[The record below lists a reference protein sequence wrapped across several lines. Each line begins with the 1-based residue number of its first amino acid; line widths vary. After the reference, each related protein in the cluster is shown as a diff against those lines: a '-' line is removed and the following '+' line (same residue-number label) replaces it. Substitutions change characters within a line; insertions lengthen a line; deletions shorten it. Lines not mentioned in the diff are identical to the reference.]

1 MASNT
6 AGGFPSLPD
15 PYWTVGDY
23 ARFADHPSA
32 DVRLWALERLD
43 EFGLEITDEIL
54 RRRLED
60 ADLPVATTAAELV
73 GRLEVTSLADVLHA
87 RLERAEDAVGSA
99 CAASLARLGDQ
110 RVVNLIR
117 RRSHLRVESRD
128 PRIWLA
134 LSELNGPEAQA
145 ILLEAFGRSSSP
157 TGATTA
163 SILSKAL
170 MLADPERGIPQV
182 VGRWAGQAGDDQ
194 ADALLHSLLLLC
206 AFPEGPQELR
216 AALEPDQESPEVP
229 LPQEILDGL
238 ADLMPLGP
246 IRDIRKLWRRRKWT
260 RALAALIPLAE
271 PLASR
276 APNEGDAALSLRL
289 IRALAEHVET
299 INRVEEKSRDSVGL
313 LLLALD
319 QFARAARTAS
329 LTLPETLDGQLDWL
343 LSDAALPH
351 PEGQAAVASRLVAA
365 GPTDGWEQMCIQT
378 VERRAAQAA
387 MAASLLG
394 AWGSEGAIPILRGA
408 LVPGDDDE
416 LPVAAG
422 EALVNIGEPAVDP
435 VLEALASAE
444 DPGVLEE
451 CLDVCIRLPSRRAV
465 TAIARRFEDLFIR
478 VPDALLDAVGRIG
491 AREFVE
497 PLRAE
502 VREGER
508 QAEDTFAFLCDLHGV
523 ADGRL
528 SVIRDRQNRDKSR
541 AAGIDQD
548 LPDLTEEHIDLALQC
563 NGCRRT
569 YTYPVKAVYVD
580 PDLEEEDRIQP
591 FIKDRIHC
599 KGCGRED
606 DYTLAPAGHLAL
618 TARLILLM
626 ARIEKEGPEAGAEG
640 PLFLMRMGLTD
651 GRRMNPREA
660 RSNYEARLAKRPD
673 DPALLIGYGNI
684 LRFLE
689 ETERAEAAYRRALEL
704 DPQAAEAHASLG
716 QLAEERGD
724 LANALSAY
732 EQCLALARKARFYHV
747 RDRREFLRGVEAARD
762 GVEAARAM
770 QLPDPVPAQAKLET
784 LVAQDRGG
792 PKVGRNAPCPCGSGR
807 KYKKCCLLKE
817 SRAPIQ
823 SQPIG
828 PERRLRDRLIE
839 YVQRSLPRA
848 EVDRAMQEF
857 FGERFDPAGRH
868 LEMVETEA
876 EADFGAYLEWLIHD
890 FRLSTGQTPIA
901 RFLMERGDHLP
912 PDERSILEEWLD
924 AVVGLHE
931 VIDLEPGKS
940 LTLRDVFTGET
951 FQVREVRGSLSAAR
965 WDLISNRV
973 IRVQGERQLSG
984 SVTAFHAAD
993 REELIKHVSDRYEAF
1008 RRQHPNAMWRDFF
1021 RAEPLIFR
1029 RYAERMVRDYRPP
1042 ALHTA
1047 EGHPVM
1053 LGRLRYE
1060 IRDLSRLLAALSTA
1074 ADFEETTAPDEPA
1087 GTRHFAW
1094 LSTGP
1099 AERWVKEG
1107 PRPEHGVMVTSQRM
1121 EDPRT
1126 PGLTSLATLTV
1137 TRDRLTVEA
1146 FSAERLA
1153 WVKGRLTE
1161 LAGEAVS
1168 LRADVVEDAWRKIGA
1183 TARSGRSGKQSAEIS
1198 PEVEARFLAPMLH
1211 RHYKTWLD
1219 DAIPALEGKTP
1230 RTAAKDA
1237 RLRPKLIQLLREHEN
1252 QQDRARQQGE
1262 LWYDLAWMWQELGI
1276 SRQEA

>member
-1 MASNT
+1 MTSNT

-32 DVRLWALERLD
+32 DVRLWALGRLD
-43 EFGLEITDEIL
+43 ELGLEIPDQTL

-87 RLERAEDAVGSA
+87 RLERAEDAIGSA

-145 ILLEAFGRSSSP
+145 ILLEAFDSLPSP

-163 SILSKAL
+163 PILSNAL

-182 VGRWAGQAGDDQ
+182 VRRWAGEADDDQ
-194 ADALLHSLLLLC
+194 ADALLHGLLLLC
-206 AFPEGPQELR
+206 AFPEGPEALR
-216 AALEPDQESPEVP
+216 DALELDRESPDVP

-238 ADLMPLGP
+238 ADLLPLGP

-260 RALAALIPLAE
+260 WAMAALIPLAE

-289 IRALAEHVET
+289 IRALAEHAET
-299 INRVEEKSRDSVGL
+299 INRSEEKSRDCVGL

-319 QFARAARTAS
+319 QLAVAARTAS
-329 LTLPETLDGQLDWL
+329 LTLPETLDGQLHWL

-351 PEGQAAVASRLVAA
+351 PEGQGAVTSRLIAA
-365 GPTDGWEQMCIQT
+365 EPPEGWERICMQT
-378 VERRAAQAA
+378 IERRAPQAA

-394 AWGSEGAIPILRGA
+394 AWRSGGAIPVLLGA
-408 LVPGDDDE
+408 LVSGDNYE
-416 LPVAAG
+416 LPAAAG

-435 VLEALASAE
+435 VLKALASAE
-444 DPGVLEE
+444 DTGVLEE

-465 TAIARRFEDLFIR
+465 TAIVRRFDELFIR
-478 VPDALLDAVGRIG
+478 VPDALLDTVGRIG
-491 AREFVE
+491 ALEFVE

-502 VREGER
+502 LREGER
-508 QAEDTFAFLCDLHGV
+508 QAEDTFAILCDLHGV

-528 SVIRDRQNRDKSR
+528 SAIRDRQNRDKSR
-541 AAGIDQD
+541 AAESDHD
-548 LPDLTEEHIDLALQC
+548 LPDLPEEPIDLALRC

-580 PDLEEEDRIQP
+580 PEMPEGESPQP

-606 DYTLAPAGHLAL
+606 DYTLAPAAHFAL

-640 PLFLMRMGLTD
+640 PLFLMRMGLAD
-651 GRRMNPREA
+651 GRRINPREA
-660 RSNYEARLAKRPD
+660 RREYEARLAKRPD
-673 DPALLIGYGNI
+673 DPGLHIGYGNI

-689 ETERAEAAYRRALEL
+689 ETELAEAAYRRALEL

-716 QLAEERGD
+716 QLAEEQGD

-732 EQCLALARKARFYHV
+732 TQCLALERKARFYHV
-747 RDRREFLRGVEAARD
+747 KDRREFLRGVEAARE
-762 GVEAARAM
+762 GVEAVRATR
-770 QLPDPVPAQAKLET
+770 LPDPLPAQARLET

-807 KYKKCCLLKE
+807 KYKKCCLPKE
-817 SRAPIQ
+817 SPVPSMRQ
-823 SQPIG
+823 VSG
-828 PERRLRDRLIE
+828 PDDRLRERLVE
-839 YVQRSLPRA
+839 YVTRSLPQA
-848 EVDRAMQEF
+848 DVDRALQEF
-857 FGERFDPAGRH
+857 FEGRFELPDRR
-868 LEMVETEA
+868 LQMVEPEA
-876 EADFGAYLEWLIHD
+876 EADFGAFLEWLIHD

-901 RFLMERGDHLP
+901 RFLAERGRSLP
-912 PDERSILEEWLD
+912 AEERAILEEWQD

-940 LTLRDVFTGET
+940 MTLRDVFTGEM

-965 WDLISNRV
+965 WDLLSNRV

-993 REELIKHVSDRYEAF
+993 REGLVWHVSERYDAY
-1008 RRQHPNAMWRDFF
+1008 RRQCPDASWRDFF

-1042 ALHTA
+1042 ALHTE

-1074 ADFEETTAPDEPA
+1074 ADFEETTERDDPA
-1087 GTRHFAW
+1087 GTRQFAW
-1094 LSTGP
+1094 LRTGP
-1099 AERWVKEG
+1099 AKQWVKEG
-1107 PRPEHGVMVTSQRM
+1107 PRPEHGVMVTTQRM
-1121 EDPRT
+1121 EDPQT
-1126 PGLTSLATLTV
+1126 PGVTSLATLTL
-1137 TRDRLTVEA
+1137 TQNRLTLEA

-1153 WVKGRLTE
+1153 WAKGRLAE
-1161 LAGEAVS
+1161 LVGDAVS
-1168 LRADVVEDAWRKIGA
+1168 LRSDVVEDVWRKIGA
-1183 TARSGRSGKQSAEIS
+1183 TTRSDRSRKESAEIS
-1198 PEVEARFLAPMLH
+1198 PEVEARFLAPTLH

-1219 DAIPALEGKTP
+1219 DAIPALEGTTP
-1230 RTAAKDA
+1230 RRAAKDP

-1252 QQDRARQQGE
+1252 QQDRARQRGE
-1262 LWYDLAWMWQELGI
+1262 LWYDIGWVWQELGI
-1276 SRQEA
+1276 GRQEA

>member
-1 MASNT
+1 MASDP
-6 AGGFPSLPD
+6 AVGFLSLSD
-15 PYWTVGDY
+15 PYWTIGDY

-32 DVRLWALERLD
+32 DVRLWALGRLD
-43 EFGLEITDEIL
+43 ELGLEIPEEIL

-60 ADLPVATTAAELV
+60 VDLPVATTAAELV

-87 RLERAEDAVGSA
+87 RLERAEDAVGAA

-110 RVVNLIR
+110 RIVNLIR
-117 RRSHLRVESRD
+117 RQSHLPVESRD

-134 LSELNGPEAQA
+134 LSELNGPEAQDS
-145 ILLEAFGRSSSP
+145 LLQAFGNLSSP

-163 SILSKAL
+163 SFLSKAL

-182 VGRWAGQAGDDQ
+182 VRRWAGEADDDQ
-194 ADALLHSLLLLC
+194 ADALLHGLLLLC
-206 AFPEGPQELR
+206 ALPEGPEALR
-216 AALEPDQESPEVP
+216 DALEPDQESPEIP

-238 ADLMPLGP
+238 AELLPLGP
-246 IRDIRKLWRRRKWT
+246 IRDIRKLWRRRQWT
-260 RALAALIPLAE
+260 RAMAALIPLAE

-276 APNEGDAALSLRL
+276 APNEGDVALSLRL
-289 IRALAEHVET
+289 IRALAEHAEA
-299 INRVEEKSRDSVGL
+299 INRAGEKSRDSVGL

-319 QFARAARTAS
+319 QLARAASTAS
-329 LTLPETLDGQLDWL
+329 LILPETLDGQLHWL

-365 GPTDGWEQMCIQT
+365 GPTEGWERRCIQT
-378 VERRAAQAA
+378 IERRAAQAA

-394 AWGSEGAIPILRGA
+394 AWGSEGAIPNLLGA

-416 LPVAAG
+416 LPAAAG
-422 EALVNIGEPAVDP
+422 AALVNIGEPAVDP
-435 VLEALASAE
+435 VLETLASAE

-451 CLDVCIRLPSRRAV
+451 CLDVCVRLPSRRAV

-478 VPDALLDAVGRIG
+478 VPDALLDAVGGIG

-508 QAEDTFAFLCDLHGV
+508 QAEDTFAFLCDVHGV

-528 SVIRDRQNRDKSR
+528 SVIRDQQKKGESR
-541 AAGIDQD
+541 AAGSDQD
-548 LPDLTEEHIDLALQC
+548 LPDLTEGHIDLALQC

-580 PDLEEEDRIQP
+580 PDLREEDRIQP

-599 KGCGRED
+599 KACGRED
-606 DYTLAPAGHLAL
+606 DYTLAPAAHLAL

-626 ARIEKEGPEAGAEG
+626 ARIEKEGPEAAAEG
-640 PLFLMRMGLTD
+640 PLHLMRLGLSD
-651 GRRMNPREA
+651 GRRLNPREA
-660 RSNYEARLAKRPD
+660 RRDYEARLAKHPD
-673 DPALLIGYGNI
+673 DPALHIGYGNI
-684 LRFLE
+684 LRFLG
-689 ETERAEAAYRRALEL
+689 ETEGAEAAYRRTLEL
-704 DPQAAEAHASLG
+704 DPQATEAHASLG

-762 GVEAARAM
+762 GVEAARATR
-770 QLPDPVPAQAKLET
+770 LPDPVPAQAKLET

-828 PERRLRDRLIE
+828 PDRRLRDRLIE

-890 FRLSTGQTPIA
+890 FRLSAGQTPIA

-912 PDERSILEEWLD
+912 PDERSILEEWQD

-965 WDLISNRV
+965 WDLLSNRV

-984 SVTAFHAAD
+984 SVTAFYAPD
-993 REELIKHVSDRYEAF
+993 REKLVQHVSERYDAY
-1008 RRQHPNAMWRDFF
+1008 RQQHPNAMWRDFF

-1029 RYAERMVRDYRPP
+1029 RYAEQMIRDYRPP
-1042 ALHTA
+1042 ALHTP

-1060 IRDLSRLLAALSTA
+1060 IRHLSRLLAALSTA
-1074 ADFEETTAPDEPA
+1074 ADFEETTERDDPA

-1094 LSTGP
+1094 LRTGP
-1099 AERWVKEG
+1099 ANRWVKEG
-1107 PRPEHGVMVTSQRM
+1107 PQPEHGVMVTTQRM
-1121 EDPRT
+1121 EDPQT
-1126 PGLTSLATLTV
+1126 PGVTSLATLTV
-1137 TRDRLTVEA
+1137 ERDRLTVEA

-1153 WVKGRLTE
+1153 WVKGRLAE
-1161 LAGEAVS
+1161 LAGEALS
-1168 LRADVVEDAWRKIGA
+1168 LRADVVEDPWRKIGA
-1183 TARSGRSGKQSAEIS
+1183 TTRSEGPPKESAEIA
-1198 PEVEARFLAPMLH
+1198 PEVQARFLAQSLH
-1211 RHYKTWLD
+1211 RHYKGWLD
-1219 DAIPALEGKTP
+1219 DAIPALEGTTP
-1230 RTAAKDA
+1230 RSAAKDPL
-1237 RLRPKLIQLLREHEN
+1237 LRPKLIQLLREHEN
-1252 QQDRARQQGE
+1252 QQDRARQRGE
-1262 LWYDLAWMWQELGI
+1262 LWYDIGWIWQELGI

>member
-1 MASNT
+1 MASD
-6 AGGFPSLPD
+6 AAVGFHSLSD
-15 PYWTVGDY
+15 PYWTAGDY
-23 ARFADHPSA
+23 ARFADLPSA
-32 DVRLWALERLD
+32 DVRLWALGRLD
-43 EFGLEITDEIL
+43 ELGLEIPDEIL

-60 ADLPVATTAAELV
+60 ADLAVATTAAELV

-87 RLERAEDAVGSA
+87 RLERAEDAIGSA
-99 CAASLARLGDQ
+99 CAASLARLGDR

-117 RRSHLRVESRD
+117 RRSHLPVESRD

-145 ILLEAFGRSSSP
+145 ILLEAFDSLSSP
-157 TGATTA
+157 TGAATA

-182 VGRWAGQAGDDQ
+182 VGRWAGQADDDQ
-194 ADALLHSLLLLC
+194 ADALLHGLLLVC
-206 AFPEGPQELR
+206 AFPEGPEALR
-216 AALEPDQESPEVP
+216 AALEPDRESPEVP

-238 ADLMPLGP
+238 AELLPLGP
-246 IRDIRKLWRRRKWT
+246 IRDIRKLWRRRQWT
-260 RALAALIPLAE
+260 RAMAALIPLAE

-289 IRALAEHVET
+289 IRSLAEHADT
-299 INRVEEKSRDSVGL
+299 INRAEEKSRDSVGL

-319 QFARAARTAS
+319 QLAGAARTAS
-329 LTLPETLDGQLDWL
+329 LTLPQTLDGQLHWL

-351 PEGQAAVASRLVAA
+351 PEGQAAVASRLVAT
-365 GPTDGWEQMCIQT
+365 GLTEGWERRCIQT
-378 VERRAAQAA
+378 IERRAAQAA

-394 AWGSEGAIPILRGA
+394 AWGSEGAIPVLLGA

-416 LPVAAG
+416 LPAAAG

-435 VLEALASAE
+435 VLEALALAE
-444 DPGVLEE
+444 DPGTLEE

-465 TAIARRFEDLFIR
+465 TGIARRFEDLLIR

-497 PLRAE
+497 PLCAE

-528 SVIRDRQNRDKSR
+528 SGIRDRQTRDKSR
-541 AAGIDQD
+541 AAESDND
-548 LPDLTEEHIDLALQC
+548 LPDITEGNIDLALQC

-580 PDLEEEDRIQP
+580 PDVPEGESPQP
-591 FIKDRIHC
+591 FIRDRIRC

-606 DYTLAPAGHLAL
+606 DYTLAPAAHLAL
-618 TARLILLM
+618 TAQLILLM
-626 ARIEKEGPEAGAEG
+626 ARMEKEGPEAATEG
-640 PLFLMRMGLTD
+640 PLHLMRLGLSD
-651 GRRMNPREA
+651 GRRLNPREA
-660 RSNYEARLAKRPD
+660 RRDYEARLAQRPD
-673 DPALLIGYGNI
+673 DPGLHIAYGNI
-684 LRFLE
+684 LRFLNE
-689 ETERAEAAYRRALEL
+689 GALAETAYRRALEL
-704 DPQAAEAHASLG
+704 DPWAVEGHAGLG
-716 QLAEERGD
+716 QLAEGRGD
-724 LANALSAY
+724 LADALSAY
-732 EQCLALARKARFYHV
+732 KQCLALARKARFYHV
-747 RDRREFLRGVEAARD
+747 RDRREFIRGVEAVQD
-762 GVEAARAM
+762 GIEAVRATR
-770 QLPDPVPAQAKLET
+770 LPDPVPARARLET

-807 KYKKCCLLKE
+807 KYKKCCLPKE
-817 SRAPIQ
+817 SPAPSMRQ
-823 SQPIG
+823 VSG
-828 PERRLRDRLIE
+828 PDGRLRERLVE
-839 YVQRSLPRA
+839 YVTRSLPQA
-848 EVDRAMQEF
+848 DVDRAPQEF
-857 FGERFDPAGRH
+857 FEGRFELPDRR
-868 LEMVETEA
+868 LQMVETEA
-876 EADFGAYLEWLIHD
+876 EADFGAFLEWLIHD

-901 RFLMERGDHLP
+901 RFLAERGHSLP
-912 PDERSILEEWLD
+912 AEERAILEEWQD

-965 WDLISNRV
+965 WDLLSNRV

-984 SVTAFHAAD
+984 SVTAFNAPD
-993 REELIKHVSDRYEAF
+993 REKLVQHVSERYDAY
-1008 RRQHPNAMWRDFF
+1008 RRQRPDASYRDFF

-1042 ALHTA
+1042 ALHTE

-1060 IRDLSRLLAALSTA
+1060 IRDLSRILAALSTA
-1074 ADFEETTAPDEPA
+1074 ADFEETTERDDPA

-1094 LSTGP
+1094 LRTGP
-1099 AERWVKEG
+1099 AKRWVKEG
-1107 PRPEHGVMVTSQRM
+1107 PRPEHGVMVTTQRM
-1121 EDPRT
+1121 EDPQT

-1137 TRDRLTVEA
+1137 ERDRLTVEA

-1153 WVKGRLTE
+1153 WVRGGLAE
-1161 LAGEAVS
+1161 LAGEALS

-1183 TARSGRSGKQSAEIS
+1183 TARSDRSRKESAEIS
-1198 PEVEARFLAPMLH
+1198 PEVEANFLGPTLH
-1211 RHYKTWLD
+1211 RHYKSWLD
-1219 DAIPALEGKTP
+1219 DAIPALEGSTP
-1230 RTAAKDA
+1230 RSAAKDP

-1252 QQDRARQQGE
+1252 QQDRARQRGD
-1262 LWYDLAWMWQELGI
+1262 LWYDIGWLWQELGI

>member
-1 MASNT
+1 MASIT
-6 AGGFPSLPD
+6 VGGFSSLPD
-15 PYWTVGDY
+15 PYWTGGDY
-23 ARFADHPSA
+23 VRFAEHGSA
-32 DVRLWALERLD
+32 DVRLWTLERL
-43 EFGLEITDEIL
+43 EELGLKIPGETL
-54 RRRLED
+54 RRRLDDPEES
-60 ADLPVATTAAELV
+60 VALLAALLA
-73 GRLEVTSLADVLHA
+73 GRLGMTSLTDALLA
-87 RLERAEDAVGSA
+87 RLERAEDAVGAA
-99 CAASLARLGDQ
+99 CAESLARLGDP
-110 RVVNLIR
+110 RVLDLIR
-117 RRSHLRVESRD
+117 RRKHLPVEDRNPRV
-128 PRIWLA
+128 WLA
-134 LSELNGPEAQA
+134 LSMRKDSEAA
-145 ILLEAFGRSSSP
+145 GILREAFERFSSHGR
-157 TGATTA
+157 GDIA
-163 SILSKAL
+163 SILAKAL
-170 MLADPERGIPQV
+170 MVADPGPGISLV
-182 VGRWAGQAGDDQ
+182 VERWAREAKDTL
-194 ADALLHSLLLLC
+194 ADALLHGLLLLC
-206 AFPEGPQELR
+206 VFPEGPEGLR
-216 AALEPDQESPEVP
+216 DAMEPDQDSPGRSLPEEV
-229 LPQEILDGL
+229 LDGL
-238 ADLMPLGP
+238 ADLLPLGP
-246 IRDIRKLWRRRKWT
+246 VKDARKYCRKGKWG
-260 RALAALIPLAE
+260 RAMEGLILLAE
-271 PLASR
+271 PLVSR
-276 APNEGDAALSLRL
+276 APHSGDAALSLLL
-289 IRALAEHVET
+289 IRALVERAET
-299 INRVEEKSRDSVGL
+299 IHRVEEKLRDAVGM

-319 QFARAARTAS
+319 QIARAVRMAG
-329 LTLPETLDGQLDWL
+329 LTLAETLDGQLRWL

-351 PEGQAAVASRLVAA
+351 PEGQAAVASRLVAT
-365 GPTDGWEQMCIQT
+365 GPTEDWERMCIHT
-378 VERRAAQAA
+378 IERRAAQAA

-394 AWGSEGAIPILRGA
+394 AWGLEGAIPILLGA

-416 LPVAAG
+416 LPAAAE

-478 VPDALLDAVGRIG
+478 VPDTLMDAVGRIG

-502 VREGER
+502 AREGER
-508 QAEDTFAFLCDLHGV
+508 HAEDTFAFLCDVHGV
-523 ADGRL
+523 ADGCL
-528 SVIRDRQNRDKSR
+528 AVIRDRQKRDKSR
-541 AAGIDQD
+541 AAGSDQD

-599 KGCGRED
+599 KRCGRED

-660 RSNYEARLAKRPD
+660 RREYEARLATHPD
-673 DPALLIGYGNI
+673 DPALHIGYGNI

-689 ETERAEAAYRRALEL
+689 ETERAEAAYRRTLEL

-747 RDRREFLRGVEAARD
+747 KDRREFLRGVEAARD
-762 GVEAARAM
+762 GVEAARATR
-770 QLPDPVPAQAKLET
+770 LPDPVPAQAKLET

-828 PERRLRDRLIE
+828 PEGRLRDRLIE

-848 EVDRAMQEF
+848 DVDRAMQEF

-984 SVTAFHAAD
+984 SVTAFHALD
-993 REELIKHVSDRYEAF
+993 REKLVQHVSERYDAY
-1008 RRQHPNAMWRDFF
+1008 RRQRPDASWRDFF
-1021 RAEPLIFR
+1021 RAESLIFR
-1029 RYAERMVRDYRPP
+1029 RYAEQMIRDYRPP
-1042 ALHTA
+1042 ELHTA

-1074 ADFEETTAPDEPA
+1074 ADFEETTAPDDPA

-1107 PRPEHGVMVTSQRM
+1107 PRPERGVMVTTQRM

-1137 TRDRLTVEA
+1137 ERDRLTVEA

-1153 WVKGRLTE
+1153 WVRGRLAE
-1161 LAGEAVS
+1161 LAGDALS

-1183 TARSGRSGKQSAEIS
+1183 TARSDRSRKESAEIS
-1198 PEVEARFLAPMLH
+1198 PEVEANFLGPTLH

-1219 DAIPALEGKTP
+1219 DAIPALEGSTP
-1230 RTAAKDA
+1230 RSAAKDP